1 MSHLTHIKNK
11 ITTNL
16 TDLVTTWK
24 NENQTIV
31 FTNGVFDILH
41 RGHIEYLAQT
51 ADFADKLIVAVNAD
65 SSVKKLNK
73 GDSRPLQDENSRA
86 LIIAALDF
94 VDAVIIFSE
103 DTPFE
108 LINQI
113 KPTVLV
119 KGGDYDAN
127 CMDKTN
133 KKYIVGSDV
142 VKTNGGK
149 VEVIQFVEGYS
160 TSKIEEK
167 IKAIYFHGF

>member
-1 MSHLTHIKNK
+1 MTNLSHIKNK
-11 ITTNL
+11 ITTNIEL
-16 TDLVTTWK
+16 TIEGWRLK
-24 NENQTIV
+24 EQTIV
-31 FTNGVFDILH
+31 FTNGCFDILH

-51 ADFADKLIVAVNAD
+51 SDFADKLIVAVNSD

-73 GDSRPLQDENSRA
+73 GDSRPIQDENSRA

-94 VDAVIIFSE
+94 VDAVVIFNE

-108 LINQI
+108 LINTI
-113 KPTVLV
+113 KPNVLV

-127 CMDKTN
+127 CTDKSD

-142 VKTNGGK
+142 VKANGGK

-160 TSKIEEK
+160 TSKIEDK
-167 IKAIYFHGF
+167 IKKA

>member
-1 MSHLTHIKNK
+1 MSKLLHIQNK
-11 ITTNL
+11 IITNVEGL
-16 TDLVTTWK
+16 IQQWK
-24 NENQTIV
+24 VENKTIV

-73 GDSRPLQDENSRA
+73 GASRPIQDENSRA
-86 LIIAALDF
+86 LILAALHF

-103 DTPFE
+103 DTPYE
-108 LINQI
+108 LINI
-113 KPTVLV
+113 INPNVLV

-127 CMDKTN
+127 CTDKTD
-133 KKYIVGSDV
+133 KKYIVGADI
-142 VKTNGGK
+142 VKANGGK

-167 IKAIYFHGF
+167 IKNT

>member
-1 MSHLTHIKNK
+1 MTNLSHIKNK
-11 ITTNL
+11 ITTNIEL
-16 TDLVTTWK
+16 TIEGWRLK
-24 NENQTIV
+24 EQTIV
-31 FTNGVFDILH
+31 FTNGCFDILH

-51 ADFADKLIVAVNAD
+51 SDFADKLIVAVNTD

-73 GDSRPLQDENSRA
+73 GDSRPIQDENSRA

-94 VDAVIIFSE
+94 VDAVVIFNE

-108 LINQI
+108 LINTI
-113 KPTVLV
+113 KPNVLV

-127 CMDKTN
+127 CTDKSD

-142 VKTNGGK
+142 VKANGGK

-160 TSKIEEK
+160 TSKIEDK
-167 IKAIYFHGF
+167 IKKA

>member
-1 MSHLTHIKNK
+1 MNNLSHIKNK
-11 ITTNL
+11 ITTNIQSIIKDWRL
-16 TDLVTTWK
+16 
-24 NENQTIV
+24 EEQTIV
-31 FTNGVFDILH
+31 FTNGCFDILH

-51 ADFADKLIVAVNAD
+51 SDFSDKLIVAVNAD

-73 GDSRPLQDENSRA
+73 GSSRPIQDENSRA

-94 VDAVIIFSE
+94 VDAVIIFNE

-108 LINQI
+108 LIKTI
-113 KPTVLV
+113 KPNVLV

-127 CMDKTN
+127 CTDKSD

-142 VKTNGGK
+142 VKANGGK

-160 TSKIEEK
+160 TSKIEDK
-167 IKAIYFHGF
+167 IKKA

>member
-1 MSHLTHIKNK
+1 MNHLSHIKSK
-11 ITTNL
+11 ITS
-16 TDLVTTWK
+16 DIASVVATWK
-24 NENQTIV
+24 KTDKTIV
-31 FTNGVFDILH
+31 FTNGVFDLLH

-51 ADFADKLIVAVNAD
+51 ADFADKLIVALNAD

-94 VDAVIIFSE
+94 VAAVVIFNE

-108 LINQI
+108 LIKTI
-113 KPTVLV
+113 KPNILV

-127 CMDKTN
+127 CTDKSD

-160 TSKIEEK
+160 TTKIEEK
-167 IKAIYFHGF
+167 IKGA

>member
-1 MSHLTHIKNK
+1 MNEIVKIKSK
-11 ITTNL
+11 VIVDANL
-16 TDLVTTWK
+16 VANQWK
-24 NENQTIV
+24 SQNQTIV

-73 GDSRPLQDENSRA
+73 GDSRPIQDENSRA
-86 LIIAALDF
+86 LIIAALGF

-108 LINQI
+108 LINII
-113 KPTVLV
+113 KPNVLV

-127 CMDKTN
+127 CTDKSD
-133 KKYIVGSDV
+133 KIYIVGSDI
-142 VKTNGGK
+142 VKANGGK
-149 VEVIQFVEGYS
+149 VEVIQFVDGYS

-167 IKAIYFHGF
+167 IKNA